1 MGASLR
7 EKAETLKTQASE
19 QAEAIKSR
27 AAEEATKIQEKAEK
41 IREDY
46 VVRAQTAVE
55 PQQNSVSL
63 VLSSPYCFQTDE
75 ALESVGLN
83 ALLGRAPVPSDGDK
97 WDRAV
102 TALDLT

>member
-1 MGASLR
+1 MR

-46 VVRAQTAVE
+46 VVRCA
-55 PQQNSVSL
+55 N
-63 VLSSPYCFQTDE
+63 
-75 ALESVGLN
+75 
-83 ALLGRAPVPSDGDK
+83 PS
-97 WDRAV
+97 R
-102 TALDLT
+102 TSTE